1 MRRTQFVLSFPHTYT
16 FLFKEMLCLFP
27 SQIAVSQRKDGK
39 CGFKTQT
46 MHLKLPHT
54 EQQRIQEEA
63 QKHLNFKHSW

>member
-1 MRRTQFVLSFPHTYT
+1 
-16 FLFKEMLCLFP
+16 MLCLFP

-54 EQQRIQEEA
+54 EQQWIQEEA